1 MLTNPSRSIKYL
13 SYLLKTYVFEVIC
26 TIAIFLYGVNW
37 RASGLFI
44 VVLAI
49 LDYFILSVS
58 KCGCFGSEDGCTY
71 MHLHRT
77 DGHCIYF
84 GKKPVPITNGLAV
97 FLNQNY
103 NIYLVVVAMFVYY
116 FYL

>member
-1 MLTNPSRSIKYL
+1 MLANPSRAIKYL
-13 SYLLKTYVFEVIC
+13 SYLLKIYAFEVIGM
-26 TIAIFLYGVNW
+26 IALFLYGVNW
-37 RASGLFI
+37 RFYVIYIGL
-44 VVLAI
+44 LLI

-71 MHLHRT
+71 RYLHRT

-84 GKKPVPITNGLAV
+84 GKKPVPNIYGLAV

-103 NIYLVVVAMFVYY
+103 YIYLVVVAIFVYY
-116 FYL
+116 FF